1 MIRTGENAPFGACHK
16 SLGNSAFM
24 YNFIPL
30 LKGDIIIKLQQL
42 LILVHW
48 KSGKQLTK

>member
-1 MIRTGENAPFGACHK
+1 VKMPHLVRATNHWEFHIHV
-16 SLGNSAFM
+16 

-48 KSGKQLTK
+48 KSGKQLTF